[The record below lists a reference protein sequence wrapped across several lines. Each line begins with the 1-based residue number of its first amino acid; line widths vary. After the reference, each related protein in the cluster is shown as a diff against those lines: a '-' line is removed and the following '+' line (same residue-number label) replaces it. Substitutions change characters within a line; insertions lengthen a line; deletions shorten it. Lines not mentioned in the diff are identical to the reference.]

1 MEYPPLIKLLL
12 LSTKQIKVI
21 PFEIYLRE
29 TPKTWVF
36 TQHGNVSFAQPMVFK
51 MGMKAKSLIY
61 YFSLLSSSQAGE
73 IDGRIHLSI
82 ITRVAE
88 VVRRYEGPSSKSLVS
103 EESFSPNIRYFVAI
117 LKCCCYLCT
126 LLKSL
131 GNKRA
136 FLVKNSVVW
145 AKKCINVWYVLHITL
160 C

>member
-29 TPKTWVF
+29 TPKTWVS

-82 ITRVAE
+82 TTRVAE

-103 EESFSPNIRYFVAI
+103 EESLSPNIRYFVAI
-117 LKCCCYLCT
+117 LK
-126 LLKSL
+126 
-131 GNKRA
+131 
-136 FLVKNSVVW
+136 FVVIY
-145 AKKCINVWYVLHITL
+145 ALF
-160 C
+160 

>member
-1 MEYPPLIKLLL
+1 MWGSTGLGINSKKYHFFTASQTALMEYPPLIKLLL

-29 TPKTWVF
+29 TPKTWVS

-82 ITRVAE
+82 TTRVAE
-88 VVRRYEGPSSKSLVS
+88 VVRRYEGPLSKSLVS
-103 EESFSPNIRYFVAI
+103 EESLSPNIRYFVAI
-117 LKCCCYLCT
+117 LK
-126 LLKSL
+126 
-131 GNKRA
+131 
-136 FLVKNSVVW
+136 FVVIY
-145 AKKCINVWYVLHITL
+145 ALF
-160 C
+160 